1 MFDRGDLKFAVLRL
15 IAEKPMHGYEV
26 MQALEDESRG
36 MYRPSP
42 GSVYPTLQMLE
53 DEGLL
58 RIDDSSGKKVYHITS
73 EGRAYL
79 ERNRDVVDEVFDRV
93 SDFTGRFFGEGMRE
107 LSSTFSK
114 LAQATFEGAMRAG
127 TDRDTLSDMNRVL
140 EEALASMKRAA
151 TETSREKKP

>member
-1 MFDRGDLKFAVLRL
+1 
-15 IAEKPMHGYEV
+15 MHGYEV

-58 RIDDSSGKKVYHITS
+58 RIDDSLGKKVYHITS

-127 TDRDTLSDMNRVL
+127 SDRDALSDMNRVL